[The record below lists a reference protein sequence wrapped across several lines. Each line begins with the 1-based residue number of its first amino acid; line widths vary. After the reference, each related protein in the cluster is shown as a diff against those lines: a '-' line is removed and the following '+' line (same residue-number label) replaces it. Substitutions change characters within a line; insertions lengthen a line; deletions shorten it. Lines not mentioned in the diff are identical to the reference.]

1 MVVGASRLVG
11 LGGNTFRTDR
21 RQHLETMRKNK
32 RQADQ
37 NVHKQPDSLVPLVK
51 WVIVSQGVFQLEK
64 LAKCFLTSPDG
75 ASPREIEKS

>member
-1 MVVGASRLVG
+1 
-11 LGGNTFRTDR
+11 
-21 RQHLETMRKNK
+21 MRKNK